1 LQVLDGRP
9 VAAGERAGAQARFAG
24 RLQADAAAER
34 LGHRDFGAAAALA
47 LGGMGLRA
55 LGGVFAGGAW
65 RALRRLDL
73 DDNLLV
79 EVPLLRSPGNAGS
92 GGNGGNPPGLSAAG
106 AHLLCRPMR
115 PKASPCHSCAT
126 SNACGLRCSWQR
138 LAPLCCNVHA

>member
-1 LQVLDGRP
+1 MTLSAPLSTGIFSVQGWAGPADAAASHARQEALPQIPLRVSAPRSTQVLDGRP

-73 DDNLLV
+73 DDNLLA
-79 EVPLLRSPGNAGS
+79 EVPLLNF
-92 GGNGGNPPGLSAAG
+92 
-106 AHLLCRPMR
+106 
-115 PKASPCHSCAT
+115 
-126 SNACGLRCSWQR
+126 
-138 LAPLCCNVHA
+138 